1 MLIDLRTEGLN
12 IYFLCPFLCSFCL
25 IGANFCSGQSVFGK
39 YAGLRNIL
47 FSISQII
54 AIIPY
59 FISMKIQRNK
69 SYSDS
74 QGINEQI
81 LQINN
86 DNLEEYSD
94 FKIYQGVLLGFVNFL
109 DYFVVYIGIDLF
121 GIEYDLYLISTI
133 ILFLSFLQKY
143 FFGKKIFRHQIAAMI
158 IFFVFDIAFVIIIAF
173 DNLLNY
179 KLWHLFFIV
188 ISNLF
193 FSFEMIYEKKILNN
207 PEVSFYKLCF
217 YLGIFSFTFN
227 LIASIITN
235 IIEYNIK
242 TEDKYKIYL
251 FNYKYYYEEVDDHV
265 LVEIILI
272 FVFVILNGVYNILQ
286 LLTIKYLSPNHVLIT
301 DIMLAI
307 YESIL
312 TTFTDVET
320 NSTTLI
326 FSFILVIINF
336 FALFIYLGIIQLNFL
351 GLNVDVSFKK
361 GVKSDVKRYMESFSE
376 GGDEIEIFD
385 DSKERDNQKSE
396 NDPKN
401 ITSEYT
407 SELESYEKE

>member
-179 KLWHLFFIV
+179 KLWHLLFIV

-217 YLGIFSFTFN
+217 YLGVFSFTFN

-336 FALFIYLGIIQLNFL
+336 FALFIYLGIIQLNFW

>member
-336 FALFIYLGIIQLNFL
+336 FALFIYLGIIQLNFW

>member
-320 NSTTLI
+320 NNATLI

-336 FALFIYLGIIQLNFL
+336 FALFIYLGIIQLNFW

-376 GGDEIEIFD
+376 GGDEVEIFD

>member
-1 MLIDLRTEGLN
+1 
-12 IYFLCPFLCSFCL
+12 
-25 IGANFCSGQSVFGK
+25 
-39 YAGLRNIL
+39 
-47 FSISQII
+47 
-54 AIIPY
+54 
-59 FISMKIQRNK
+59 
-69 SYSDS
+69 
-74 QGINEQI
+74 
-81 LQINN
+81 
-86 DNLEEYSD
+86 
-94 FKIYQGVLLGFVNFL
+94 
-109 DYFVVYIGIDLF
+109 
-121 GIEYDLYLISTI
+121 
-133 ILFLSFLQKY
+133 
-143 FFGKKIFRHQIAAMI
+143 MI

-320 NSTTLI
+320 NNTTLI

-336 FALFIYLGIIQLNFL
+336 FALFIYLGIIQLNFW

-407 SELESYEKE
+407 SELESYENE

>member
-320 NSTTLI
+320 NSATLI

-336 FALFIYLGIIQLNFL
+336 FALFIYLGIIQLNFW

>member
-25 IGANFCSGQSVFGK
+25 IGANFCSGQGVFGK

-320 NSTTLI
+320 NNATLI

-336 FALFIYLGIIQLNFL
+336 FALFIYLGIIQLNFW

>member
-320 NSTTLI
+320 NNTTLI

-336 FALFIYLGIIQLNFL
+336 FALFIYLGIIQLNFW

-376 GGDEIEIFD
+376 GGDEIEILD

>member
-1 MLIDLRTEGLN
+1 MIIDLRTEGLN

-25 IGANFCSGQSVFGK
+25 IGANFCSGQSIFGK

-59 FISMKIQRNK
+59 IISMKIQRNK

-94 FKIYQGVLLGFVNFL
+94 FKIYQGVLLGFINFL

-320 NSTTLI
+320 NNATLI

-336 FALFIYLGIIQLNFL
+336 FALFIYLGIIQLNFW

>member
-94 FKIYQGVLLGFVNFL
+94 FKIYQGLILGFVNFL

-217 YLGIFSFTFN
+217 YLGVFSFTFN

-320 NSTTLI
+320 NNATLI

-336 FALFIYLGIIQLNFL
+336 FALFIYLGIIQLNFW

>member
-143 FFGKKIFRHQIAAMI
+143 FIGKKIFRHQIAAMI

-272 FVFVILNGVYNILQ
+272 FVFIILNGVYNILQ

-336 FALFIYLGIIQLNFL
+336 FALFIYLGIIQLNFW

>member
-86 DNLEEYSD
+86 DNLEEFSD
-94 FKIYQGVLLGFVNFL
+94 FKIYQGLILGFVNFL

-336 FALFIYLGIIQLNFL
+336 FALFIYLGIIQLNFW

>member
-69 SYSDS
+69 SYTDS

-94 FKIYQGVLLGFVNFL
+94 FKIYQGLILGFVNFL

-320 NSTTLI
+320 NNTTLI

-336 FALFIYLGIIQLNFL
+336 FALFIYLGIIQLNFW

-361 GVKSDVKRYMESFSE
+361 GVKSDVRRYMESFSE
-376 GGDEIEIFD
+376 GGDEVEIFD

>member
-1 MLIDLRTEGLN
+1 MIIDLRTEGLN

-25 IGANFCSGQSVFGK
+25 IGANFCSGQSIFGK

-312 TTFTDVET
+312 TTFTDIET
-320 NSTTLI
+320 NNTTLI

-336 FALFIYLGIIQLNFL
+336 FALFIYLGIIQLNFW

>member
-86 DNLEEYSD
+86 NNLEEYSD

-320 NSTTLI
+320 NNATLI

-336 FALFIYLGIIQLNFL
+336 FALFIYLGIIQLNFW

>member
-94 FKIYQGVLLGFVNFL
+94 FKIYQGVILGFVNFL

-320 NSTTLI
+320 NNATLI

-336 FALFIYLGIIQLNFL
+336 FALFIYLGIIQLNFW

>member
-69 SYSDS
+69 SYTDS

-143 FFGKKIFRHQIAAMI
+143 FFGKRIFRHQIAAMI

-336 FALFIYLGIIQLNFL
+336 FALFIYLGIIQLNFW

>member
-94 FKIYQGVLLGFVNFL
+94 FKIYQGLILGFVNFL

-320 NSTTLI
+320 NNATLI

-336 FALFIYLGIIQLNFL
+336 FALFIYLGIIQLNFW

>member
-94 FKIYQGVLLGFVNFL
+94 FKIYQGLILGFVNFL

-217 YLGIFSFTFN
+217 YSGIFSFTFN

-320 NSTTLI
+320 NNATLI

-336 FALFIYLGIIQLNFL
+336 FALFIYLGIIQLNFW

>member
-25 IGANFCSGQSVFGK
+25 IGANFCSGQSIFGK

-69 SYSDS
+69 SYTDS

-94 FKIYQGVLLGFVNFL
+94 FKIYQGLILGFVNFL

-320 NSTTLI
+320 NSATLI

-336 FALFIYLGIIQLNFL
+336 FALFIYLRIIQLNFW

-361 GVKSDVKRYMESFSE
+361 GVKSDVRRYMESFSE

>member
-272 FVFVILNGVYNILQ
+272 FVFIILNGVYNILQ

-320 NSTTLI
+320 NNATLI

-336 FALFIYLGIIQLNFL
+336 FALFIYLGIIQLNFW

-376 GGDEIEIFD
+376 GGDEVEIFD

>member
-272 FVFVILNGVYNILQ
+272 FVFIILNGVYNILQ

-336 FALFIYLGIIQLNFL
+336 FALFIYLGIIQLNFW

>member
-1 MLIDLRTEGLN
+1 MIIDLRTEGLN

-336 FALFIYLGIIQLNFL
+336 FALFIYLGIIQLNFW

>member
-1 MLIDLRTEGLN
+1 MIIDLRTEGLN

-320 NSTTLI
+320 NNTTLI

-336 FALFIYLGIIQLNFL
+336 FALFIYLGIIQLNFW

>member
-94 FKIYQGVLLGFVNFL
+94 FKIYQGLILGFVNFL

-272 FVFVILNGVYNILQ
+272 FVFIILNGVYNILQ

-320 NSTTLI
+320 NNATLI

-336 FALFIYLGIIQLNFL
+336 FALFIYLGIIQLNFW

>member
-1 MLIDLRTEGLN
+1 MIIDLRTEGLN

-265 LVEIILI
+265 LVEILLI

-336 FALFIYLGIIQLNFL
+336 FALFIYLGIIQLNFW

>member
-143 FFGKKIFRHQIAAMI
+143 FIGKKIFRHQIAAMI

-320 NSTTLI
+320 NNTTLI

-336 FALFIYLGIIQLNFL
+336 FALFIYLGIIQLNFW

>member
-25 IGANFCSGQSVFGK
+25 IGANFCSGQSIFGK

-94 FKIYQGVLLGFVNFL
+94 FKIYQGLILGFVNFL

-217 YLGIFSFTFN
+217 YLGVFSFTFN

-320 NSTTLI
+320 NNATLI

-336 FALFIYLGIIQLNFL
+336 FALFIYLGIIQLNFW

>member
-272 FVFVILNGVYNILQ
+272 FVFIILNGVYNILQ

-320 NSTTLI
+320 NNATLI
-326 FSFILVIINF
+326 FSFLLVIINF
-336 FALFIYLGIIQLNFL
+336 FALFIYLGIIQLNFW

-376 GGDEIEIFD
+376 GGDEIEILD

>member
-320 NSTTLI
+320 NNATLI

-336 FALFIYLGIIQLNFL
+336 FALFIYLGIIQLNFW

>member
-94 FKIYQGVLLGFVNFL
+94 FKIYQGLILGFVNFL

-336 FALFIYLGIIQLNFL
+336 FALFIYLGIIQLNFW

>member
-320 NSTTLI
+320 NNTTLI

-336 FALFIYLGIIQLNFL
+336 FALFIYLGIIQLNFW

-361 GVKSDVKRYMESFSE
+361 GVKSDVRRYMESFSE
-376 GGDEIEIFD
+376 GGDEVEIFD

>member
-217 YLGIFSFTFN
+217 YLGTFSFTFN

-320 NSTTLI
+320 NSITLI

-336 FALFIYLGIIQLNFL
+336 FALFIYLGIIQLNFW

>member
-272 FVFVILNGVYNILQ
+272 FVFIILNGVYNILQ

-320 NSTTLI
+320 NNTTLI

-336 FALFIYLGIIQLNFL
+336 FALFIYLGIIQLNFW

>member
-1 MLIDLRTEGLN
+1 MLVDLRTEGLN

-320 NSTTLI
+320 NNTTLI

-336 FALFIYLGIIQLNFL
+336 FALFIYLGIIQLNFW

>member
-143 FFGKKIFRHQIAAMI
+143 FIGKKIFRHQIAAMI

-336 FALFIYLGIIQLNFL
+336 FALFIYLGIIQLNFW

>member
-217 YLGIFSFTFN
+217 YLGVFSFTFN

-320 NSTTLI
+320 NNTTLI

-336 FALFIYLGIIQLNFL
+336 FALFIYLGIIQLNFW

>member
-69 SYSDS
+69 SYTDS

-143 FFGKKIFRHQIAAMI
+143 FFGKRIFRHQIAAMI

-320 NSTTLI
+320 NNTTLI

-336 FALFIYLGIIQLNFL
+336 FALFIYLGIIQLNFW

>member
-1 MLIDLRTEGLN
+1 MIIDLRTEGLN

-94 FKIYQGVLLGFVNFL
+94 FKIYQGLILGFVNFL

-336 FALFIYLGIIQLNFL
+336 FALFIYLGIIQLNFW

>member
-1 MLIDLRTEGLN
+1 MIIDLRTEGLN

-320 NSTTLI
+320 NNATLI

-336 FALFIYLGIIQLNFL
+336 FALFIYLGIIQLNFW

>member
-251 FNYKYYYEEVDDHV
+251 FNYKYYYEEVDDHA

-272 FVFVILNGVYNILQ
+272 FVFIILNGVYNILQ

-320 NSTTLI
+320 NNTTLI

-336 FALFIYLGIIQLNFL
+336 FALFIYLGIIQLNFW